1 MGLFDKIKN
10 TVMGAANDVKN
21 AYDQAM
27 AMDLETLCDV
37 MKDLKRMDPKL
48 LGCRQALSEKCRKL
62 TDDELEEFYAYIKKL
77 GGIFKTHPGQETVEN
92 VLVEKNL
99 YSRNEDGTLSKN
111 MKFRFFK

>member
-48 LGCRQALSEKCRKL
+48 LGCRQALSEKCRQL
-62 TDDELEEFYAYIKKL
+62 TDDQLEEFYAYIKKL
-77 GGIFKTHPGQETVEN
+77 GTILKAHPGREAVEN
-92 VLVEKNL
+92 VLVERHI
-99 YSRNEDGTLSKN
+99 YVRNEDGTLSKN
-111 MKFRFFK
+111 FRLFK